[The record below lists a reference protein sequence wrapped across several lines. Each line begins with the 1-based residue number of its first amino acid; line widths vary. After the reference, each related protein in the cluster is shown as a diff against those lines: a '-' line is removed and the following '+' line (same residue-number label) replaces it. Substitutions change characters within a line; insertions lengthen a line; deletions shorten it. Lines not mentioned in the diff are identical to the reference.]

1 MKKNFLKIRKQDPF
15 MNFCG
20 GLWLRT
26 LSKNKYEFTSKI
38 TNDHID
44 SLGRCENGF
53 ISTLIDA
60 GLGAAAQSCVL
71 NRFNDEDGQQCITIS
86 LGINFLN
93 EVKNLGF
100 LVGTAKVTK
109 KTKNFIFMSSNL
121 YFKKK
126 KVAYASGIWKI
137 KKGIK

>member
-60 GLGAAAQSCVL
+60 GLGAAAQSCLL

-109 KTKNFIFMSSNL
+109 KTKNFIFMNSNL

-126 KVAYASGIWKI
+126 KVAYASGIWTI